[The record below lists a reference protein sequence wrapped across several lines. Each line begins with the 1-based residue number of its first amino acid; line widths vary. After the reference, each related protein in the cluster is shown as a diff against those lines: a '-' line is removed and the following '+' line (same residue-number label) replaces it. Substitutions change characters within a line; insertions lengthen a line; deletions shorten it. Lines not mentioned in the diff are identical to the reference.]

1 MESTAE
7 STAETTVE
15 TNPDTPKRKY
25 LGSVLAKV
33 FIDVVIPTAG
43 YYALRG
49 MGVEQIVALC
59 LTSIPAVVYFLY
71 RKSRGQKIDAFEVF
85 LLVIIG
91 ISNSATLLSDNPRVF
106 LSMDG
111 WVSYGIAIACF
122 VSLRTRRPLV
132 YLLVQSL
139 LDNTPLRDKHKTD
152 QWDDLWDSDPTFR
165 RPWRVS
171 TAVWG
176 GLNIATGGV
185 RLGIAFL
192 APVDLAPLLL
202 GIMTLEIV
210 VVTQVWQMWYL
221 RRAFKARGGFVPEKK
236 PERPEPGPPE
246 PAAPVPLLPALVEEI
261 SRPTIA
267 PNPT

>member
-1 MESTAE
+1 M
-7 STAETTVE
+7 ETTADTTPEPTPE
-15 TNPDTPKRKY
+15 TPPDTPKRKY
-25 LGSVLAKV
+25 LGPVLAKV
-33 FIDVVIPTAG
+33 LIDVVIPIAG

-49 MGVEQIVALC
+49 MGVEQVVALC

-71 RKSRGQKIDAFEVF
+71 RKSRGQKIDAFEIF

-91 ISNSATLLSDNPRVF
+91 ISNSATLISDNPRVF

-111 WVSYGIAIACF
+111 WVSYGIAAACF

-132 YLLVQSL
+132 YLLIQSL
-139 LDNTPLRDKHKTD
+139 LDNTPLRVKHKTD

-176 GLNIATGGV
+176 GLNIVTGAV

-192 APVDLAPLLL
+192 APVDLAPMLL

-221 RRAFKARGGFVPEKK
+221 RRAFKARGGFVPDEQPEQPEQ
-236 PERPEPGPPE
+236 PERPT
-246 PAAPVPLLPALVEEI
+246 APVPLLPALVEEI